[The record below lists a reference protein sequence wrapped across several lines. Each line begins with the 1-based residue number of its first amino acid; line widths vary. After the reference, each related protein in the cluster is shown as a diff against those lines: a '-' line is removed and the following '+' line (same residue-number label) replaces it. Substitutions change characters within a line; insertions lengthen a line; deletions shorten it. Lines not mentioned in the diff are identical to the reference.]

1 MWFVTHSRSDIHQPA
16 TTKVAALAAV
26 AILVVLVHGVAG
38 FGALVTTDRYI
49 VTEDERVGED
59 QYVTSTSAVIEGTID
74 GDLTIFSGSV
84 SIAGEVTGSVTAF
97 SSATVRLDPS
107 GSIGG
112 SVQGVGLNLTI
123 EGDVGGD
130 VFFTAG
136 TVIVTE
142 TGSVARDVI
151 AFGGTTRIEGS
162 VGRDVRGRSF
172 RTTISG
178 TVGGDVD
185 IATSSLGIDAQ
196 ADIGGDVLYRSSADA
211 SIEPGATIVGTVT
224 KLPAQS
230 NFLYGIILSLANVV
244 GFLGFLVAGLVA
256 LWLARG
262 VGARAV
268 GAMLTRP
275 IRSLLAGIAFVI
287 LVPLSIGLLAVTLV
301 GIPLAIV
308 AIALGVVA
316 FIIGPVPA
324 VAALGNRVLI
334 NRGGLFGA
342 FLVGAILWRLG
353 IWLIPVVGGAIYLVG
368 LVWGLGAWV
377 LGAFAARRGDPTPPM
392 LIPASLL
399 ATEVVPAW
407 EPPRAPGTK
416 IAARPDALPHEEG
429 PPTSGADDDAE
440 LEWSGDQLPDH
451 PGVDVTAA
459 ATPEAPA
466 TPAPTVAAAA
476 AAIRFGAPRD
486 DDEDG
491 GADADGDDANGAT
504 ESNGEA
510 DHASAASLEDR
521 LAAFRR
527 ELEDAEPEESRD
539 PGTVERF
546 AAMQEE
552 IRGGDTDP
560 GADVS
565 APPQTDDG
573 VGDGDAGDDWGLP
586 RS

>member
-16 TTKVAALAAV
+16 TTKVAALAVVAV
-26 AILVVLVHGVAG
+26 LVVLVQGVAG

-49 VTEDERVGED
+49 VTEDERIAED
-59 QYVTSTSAVIEGTID
+59 QYVTSTSAIIEGTID

-84 SIAGEVTGSVTAF
+84 TIVGEVTGNVTAF
-97 SSATVRLDPS
+97 SSATLRIEPS

-112 SVQGVGLNLTI
+112 SVQGAGLNLTI

-136 TVIVTE
+136 TVIVTD
-142 TGSVARDVI
+142 TGSVARDVM
-151 AFGGTTRIEGS
+151 AFGGTTRVEGS

-185 IATSSLGIDAQ
+185 IATSSLGIDGQ
-196 ADIGGDVLYRSSADA
+196 ADIGGDVLYRSSSDA

-262 VGARAV
+262 VGSRAV

-275 IRSLLAGIAFVI
+275 VRSLLAGIAFVI
-287 LVPLSIGLLAVTLV
+287 LLPLSIGLLAVTLV

-342 FLVGAILWRLG
+342 FLVGAVLWRLG
-353 IWLIPVVGGAIYLVG
+353 IWLIPVVGGVIYVVG

-392 LIPASLL
+392 LIPASLI
-399 ATEVVPAW
+399 ANEAVPTW
-407 EPPRAPGTK
+407 EPPRAPGTTVHPE
-416 IAARPDALPHEEG
+416 PDASPLEVHSPE
-429 PPTSGADDDAE
+429 SGVNDDAE
-440 LEWSGDQLPDH
+440 PAAPLDRPPEDAGE
-451 PGVDVTAA
+451 DVTRA
-459 ATPEAPA
+459 ATPETPA

-476 AAIRFGAPRD
+476 AAIRFGAPPGETGD
-486 DDEDG
+486 T
-491 GADADGDDANGAT
+491 GADPESAT
-504 ESNGEA
+504 RTNDEPDEA
-510 DHASAASLEDR
+510 GGVSLEDR
-521 LAAFRR
+521 LASFRR

-539 PGTVERF
+539 SETVEGF

-552 IRGGDTDP
+552 LRGNSDGPGGDE
-560 GADVS
+560 S
-565 APPQTDDG
+565 ARSHAEDG
-573 VGDGDAGDDWGLP
+573 EGDGGGDDWGLP
-586 RS
+586 QT

>member
-16 TTKVAALAAV
+16 TTKVAALAVVAV
-26 AILVVLVHGVAG
+26 LVVLVHGVAG
-38 FGALVTTDRYI
+38 LGALVTTDRYI
-49 VTEDERVGED
+49 VTEDERIGED

-84 SIAGEVTGSVTAF
+84 SIVGEVTGNVTAF
-97 SSATVRLDPS
+97 SSATVRLEPS

-112 SVQGVGLNLTI
+112 SVRGAGLNLTI

-136 TVIVTE
+136 TVVVAG
-142 TGSVARDVI
+142 TGSVARDVM

-196 ADIGGDVLYRSSADA
+196 ADIGGDVLYRSSSDA
-211 SIEPGATIVGTVT
+211 SIDPGATIVGTVT

-262 VGARAV
+262 VGSRAV
-268 GAMLTRP
+268 GAKLTRP

-287 LVPLSIGLLAVTLV
+287 VLPLSIGLLAVTLV

-342 FLVGAILWRLG
+342 FLVGAVLWRLG
-353 IWLIPVVGGAIYLVG
+353 IWLIPVVGGAIYVVG

-399 ATEVVPAW
+399 ANEPAPTW

-416 IAARPDALPHEEG
+416 PEPAPEAPTDDRG
-429 PPTSGADDDAE
+429 PYASEAHDDAQPAVPVD
-440 LEWSGDQLPDH
+440 LSPDDSGS
-451 PGVDVTAA
+451 VVTAA
-459 ATPEAPA
+459 ATPEKPA
-466 TPAPTVAAAA
+466 SPAPTVAAAA
-476 AAIRFGAPRD
+476 AAIRFGAPRS
-486 DDEDG
+486 
-491 GADADGDDANGAT
+491 DAEEAEIDDATGA
-504 ESNGEA
+504 NGEA
-510 DHASAASLEDR
+510 DDGGAMSLEDR
-521 LAAFRR
+521 LASFRR
-527 ELEDAEPEESRD
+527 ELEEAEPEESND
-539 PGTVERF
+539 PEAVERF

-552 IRGGDTDP
+552 LRRGGDDR
-560 GADVS
+560 DVDV
-565 APPQTDDG
+565 PVQPQADDG
-573 VGDGDAGDDWGLP
+573 EPDGDAGDDWGLP

>member
-16 TTKVAALAAV
+16 TTKVAALAVVAV
-26 AILVVLVHGVAG
+26 LVVLVHGVAG

-49 VTEDERVGED
+49 VTEDERIGED

-84 SIAGEVTGSVTAF
+84 SIVGEVTGNVTAF
-97 SSATVRLDPS
+97 SSATVRLEPS

-112 SVQGVGLNLTI
+112 SVQGAGLNLTI

-130 VFFTAG
+130 VFYTAG
-136 TVIVTE
+136 TVVIAD
-142 TGSVARDVI
+142 TGSVARDVM

-196 ADIGGDVLYRSSADA
+196 ADIGGDVLYRSSSDA

-262 VGARAV
+262 VGSRAV

-275 IRSLLAGIAFVI
+275 VRSLLAGIAFVI
-287 LVPLSIGLLAVTLV
+287 LLPLSIGLLAVTLV

-342 FLVGAILWRLG
+342 FLVGAVLWRLG
-353 IWLIPVVGGAIYLVG
+353 IWLIPVVGGVIYVVG

-399 ATEVVPAW
+399 ANEPVPGW

-416 IAARPDALPHEEG
+416 PAPPPDAPPDDSVPHG
-429 PPTSGADDDAE
+429 SGAHDVAE
-440 LEWSGDQLPDH
+440 PAVPVDRSPGD
-451 PGVDVTAA
+451 PGSEVAAA
-459 ATPEAPA
+459 ATPETPA

-476 AAIRFGAPRD
+476 AAIRFGAPRSD
-486 DDEDG
+486 AED
-491 GADADGDDANGAT
+491 AEVDDAEVDDAT
-504 ESNGEA
+504 GTNGEA
-510 DHASAASLEDR
+510 DEGDAMSLEDR
-521 LAAFRR
+521 LASFRR
-527 ELEDAEPEESRD
+527 ELEEAEPEESSD
-539 PGTVERF
+539 PEAVERF

-552 IRGGDTDP
+552 LRRGGDDA
-560 GADVS
+560 GVDV
-565 APPQTDDG
+565 PVQPQADDG
-573 VGDGDAGDDWGLP
+573 EPDGDAGDDWGLP

>member
-16 TTKVAALAAV
+16 TTKVAAIAV
-26 AILVVLVHGVAG
+26 VAVLVVLVHGVAG
-38 FGALVTTDRYI
+38 LGALVTTDRYI
-49 VTEDERVGED
+49 VTEDERIDED

-84 SIAGEVTGSVTAF
+84 SIVGEVTGNVTAF
-97 SSATVRLDPS
+97 SSATVRLEPS

-112 SVQGVGLNLTI
+112 SVQGAGLNLTI

-136 TVIVTE
+136 TVVVAD
-142 TGSVARDVI
+142 TGSVARDVM

-196 ADIGGDVLYRSSADA
+196 AEIGGDVLYRSSSDA

-262 VGARAV
+262 VGSRAV

-275 IRSLLAGIAFVI
+275 VRSLLAGIAFVI
-287 LVPLSIGLLAVTLV
+287 LLPLSIGLLAVTLV

-342 FLVGAILWRLG
+342 FLVGAVLWRLG
-353 IWLIPVVGGAIYLVG
+353 IWLIPVVGGAIYVVG

-399 ATEVVPAW
+399 ANEPAPTW
-407 EPPRAPGTK
+407 EPPRAPGAK
-416 IAARPDALPHEEG
+416 PDPAPEAPSDHRGPHG
-429 PPTSGADDDAE
+429 SGAHDDAE
-440 LEWSGDQLPDH
+440 PAV
-451 PGVDVTAA
+451 PVDRSPEDPVSEVTAA
-459 ATPEAPA
+459 ATPETPA

-476 AAIRFGAPRD
+476 AAIRFGAPRND
-486 DDEDG
+486 VED
-491 GADADGDDANGAT
+491 AEVDDAEVDDAT
-504 ESNGEA
+504 PTNDEA
-510 DHASAASLEDR
+510 DQAGAMSLEDR
-521 LAAFRR
+521 LASFRR
-527 ELEDAEPEESRD
+527 ELEEAEPEASSD
-539 PGTVERF
+539 PEAVERS

-552 IRGGDTDP
+552 LRRGGDDP
-560 GADVS
+560 DVDV
-565 APPQTDDG
+565 PVQPQVDDG
-573 VGDGDAGDDWGLP
+573 EPDGDAGDDWGLP